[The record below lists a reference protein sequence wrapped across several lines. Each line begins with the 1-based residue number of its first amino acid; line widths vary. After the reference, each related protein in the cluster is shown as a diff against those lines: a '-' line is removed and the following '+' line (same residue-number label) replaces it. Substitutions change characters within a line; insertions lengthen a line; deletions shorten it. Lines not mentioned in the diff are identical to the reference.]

1 MQSLKGKKLLIL
13 GGPAL
18 ACDIVEKAREMGVYT
33 IVTDWYEPDKSPA
46 KLIADEYAMI
56 STADVDA
63 MADFINKRE
72 IDGVITGF
80 TDSTLKYYQ
89 MICEK
94 AGLPCYATKE
104 QIEITTDKVKFKNLC
119 KEFEIP
125 VVEEYKID
133 DIDKMVFPVLVKPAD
148 NSGARGISICY
159 DKKQLHNAYNIALN
173 FSESKKVI
181 IERYIEAT
189 EATIF
194 YTINNGKIELIGV
207 ADRYTKNNQQ
217 GVIPLPVAYIF
228 PSKHSKKYKETLDK
242 KAEKMFKSLEMKNGM
257 IFIQT
262 FVENDKFI
270 FYEMGYRL
278 TGSLEYKV
286 YERINGVNSLEQM
299 INFALTGKMEQS
311 VKRYDKS
318 LIGCNITLL
327 ARPGV
332 IGKIEGVEELK
343 SANGIIDVFASY
355 KAGDVIAE
363 KAKGTL
369 MQVVVRIFAT
379 AKTMDALKRLIE
391 LTHNTIKVTSA
402 NGENMLLDKLNVEE
416 IYE

>member
-46 KLIADEYAMI
+46 KLIADEYAMV

-133 DIDKMVFPVLVKPAD
+133 DIDKIVFPVLVKPAD

-159 DKKQLHNAYNIALN
+159 DKEQLHNAHNIALN

>member
-1 MQSLKGKKLLIL
+1 
-13 GGPAL
+13 
-18 ACDIVEKAREMGVYT
+18 
-33 IVTDWYEPDKSPA
+33 
-46 KLIADEYAMI
+46 
-56 STADVDA
+56 
-63 MADFINKRE
+63 
-72 IDGVITGF
+72 
-80 TDSTLKYYQ
+80 
-89 MICEK
+89 
-94 AGLPCYATKE
+94 LPCYATKE

-133 DIDKMVFPVLVKPAD
+133 DIDKIVFPVLVKPAD

-159 DKKQLHNAYNIALN
+159 DKEQLHNAHNIALN

>member
-18 ACDIVEKAREMGVYT
+18 ACDVVEKAREMGVYT

-133 DIDKMVFPVLVKPAD
+133 DIDKIVFPVLVKPAD

-159 DKKQLHNAYNIALN
+159 DKEQLHNAYNMALN